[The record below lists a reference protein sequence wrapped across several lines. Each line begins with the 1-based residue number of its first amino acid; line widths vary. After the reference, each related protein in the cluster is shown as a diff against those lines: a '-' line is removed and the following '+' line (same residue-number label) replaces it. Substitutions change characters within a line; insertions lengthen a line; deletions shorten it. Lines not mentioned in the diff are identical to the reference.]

1 MKTVIA
7 VVYDDSGV
15 SSQTER
21 ALDRETHLRLK
32 AVFEAIIRE
41 REFQTAKYGSII
53 QPSMDFDAC
62 GLHHNGGWLPG
73 PGGHELPG
81 WLLVIRKE
89 LREAEEAATGHG
101 KREKTGRNTVRA
113 ELVQIA
119 ATAIAALEQHG
130 VEEK

>member
-1 MKTVIA
+1 MKHIVITIEAEGPLTPLDLETYRRLTA
-7 VVYDDSGV
+7 VLEAIGRERSF
-15 SSQTER
+15 QTE
-21 ALDRETHLRLK
+21 
-32 AVFEAIIRE
+32 
-41 REFQTAKYGSII
+41 KYGNVIDPTVNI
-53 QPSMDFDAC
+53 EAGPPVID
-62 GLHHNGGWLPG
+62 GWSDG

-119 ATAIAALEQHG
+119 ACAIAALEQHG
-130 VEEK
+130 VEES